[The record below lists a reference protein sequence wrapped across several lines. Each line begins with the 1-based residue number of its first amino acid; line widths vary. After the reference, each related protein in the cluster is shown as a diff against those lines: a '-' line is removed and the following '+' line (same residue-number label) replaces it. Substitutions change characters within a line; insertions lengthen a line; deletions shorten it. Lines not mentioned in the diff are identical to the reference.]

1 MSRIRLLLPLLL
13 LLPLASCF
21 SGQQKQLA
29 SCEADAASAFPR
41 AVPGQPFKA
50 IQACMEKAGYRF
62 IGWNDGV
69 VCDMNSLV
77 RGTLSNKGGDVLCF
91 EPAGWLE
98 RKLYR
103 LEVPEKSQ
111 TASSS

>member
-1 MSRIRLLLPLLL
+1 MSRARPILPLLL
-13 LLPLASCF
+13 LLPLAGCF

-29 SCEADAASAFPR
+29 SCEADAGHAFP
-41 AVPGQPFKA
+41 AGTPGQPFKA
-50 IQACMEKAGYRF
+50 IQACMEKSGYRF

-69 VCDMNSLV
+69 ICDMTSLI
-77 RGTLSNKGGDVLCF
+77 RGRISAAGGDVLCF

-111 TASSS
+111 TAGNS